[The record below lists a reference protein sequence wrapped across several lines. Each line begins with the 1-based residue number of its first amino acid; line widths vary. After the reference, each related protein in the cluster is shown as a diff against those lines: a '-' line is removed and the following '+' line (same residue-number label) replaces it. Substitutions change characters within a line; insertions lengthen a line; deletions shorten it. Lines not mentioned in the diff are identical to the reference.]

1 MSCTLVGVT
10 VRKVG
15 VEEEL
20 LLVDPATGRLA
31 EVSQRALREHHDDV
45 ADAADES
52 GSEGGDP
59 QKRLHD
65 IEHELFL
72 QQIETASAPC
82 VRLDEL
88 QDEVRRCRRSAGEAA
103 RAAGAAAVAVAAPV
117 LVAGDIK
124 VTPKDRYRRIVDSYG
139 EVGRQADV
147 CGMHVHVEVDNDDQR
162 VGVLDRIRP
171 WLPFLLA
178 VSANSPFWRG
188 TDTGYAS
195 WRSRVWGRWPTAGPA
210 EPYGDLAGY
219 ETVVEAFLASGA
231 ALDRGMLYLDARLAA
246 AYSTVE
252 IRVADVCTDVDDALL
267 VAALS
272 RGLVETAA
280 SEWSDGVPPAG
291 WRTDLLRAAHWRAA
305 QFGISTEL
313 IDPVS
318 RKLAPPRDVFA
329 SLVGYT
335 ADALD
340 EAGDTELV
348 TDLFERL
355 LARGAGASRQRA
367 VAEATGD
374 LEAVVA
380 DLRNRTEASWLST

>member
-1 MSCTLVGVT
+1 MSCTLVAVT
-10 VRKVG
+10 VRRVG

-31 EVSQRALREHHDDV
+31 DVSRRALRAHHDDV
-45 ADAADES
+45 ANAAN
-52 GSEGGDP
+52 GSAFGGSP
-59 QKRLHD
+59 QKRPHD

-72 QQIETASAPC
+72 QQVETASAPC

-88 QDEVRRCRRSAGEAA
+88 HDEVRRCRRSAGEAA

-117 LVAGDIK
+117 LVAGGIK
-124 VTPKDRYRRIVDSYG
+124 VTPKDRYRRIVESYG

-162 VGVLDRIRP
+162 VGVLDRVRP

-188 TDTGYAS
+188 SDTGYAS

-210 EPYGDLAGY
+210 EPYGDLNGY
-219 ETVVEAFLASGA
+219 ETVVEEFLASGA
-231 ALDRGMLYLDARLAA
+231 ALDPGMLYLDARLAA
-246 AYSTVE
+246 AYPTVE
-252 IRVADVCTDVDDALL
+252 IRIADVCTDVDDTLL
-267 VAALS
+267 IAALS

-280 SEWSDGVPPAG
+280 REWSDGVPPAG
-291 WRTDLLRAAHWRAA
+291 WRTDMLRVAHWRAA
-305 QFGISTEL
+305 QFGLSTEL

-318 RKLAPPRDVFA
+318 RKLARPRDVFA
-329 SLVGYT
+329 SLVGHT

-340 EAGDTELV
+340 EAGDTALV
-348 TDLFERL
+348 ADLFERL

-380 DLRNRTEASWLST
+380 DLRDRTEASWLTT